1 METPSHRKRLPVVG
15 DLNEAMRHL
24 STRDPAEDTAVGLL
38 AAGGGGEQGD
48 PVCDLGLTSTRKRL
62 EGLLHDVTD
71 AAQEPRQGSRKRID
85 LSPGVWVPSTKKPAH
100 MRAAGRAGAAV
111 GFAGSKGAMHR
122 PEHLT
127 PESVLGCSKLFDSIS
142 PEPMSDSGE
151 PGR

>member
-24 STRDPAEDTAVGLL
+24 STRDPAEDAAGGLL
-38 AAGGGGEQGD
+38 AGGGGREQGD

-71 AAQEPRQGSRKRID
+71 TAPEPRQGSRKRID

-100 MRAAGRAGAAV
+100 MRAGGQAGAAV
-111 GFAGSKGAMHR
+111 GFTGSKAAMPR

-127 PESVLGCSKLFDSIS
+127 PESVLGGSKLFDEVGIS
-142 PEPMSDSGE
+142 PMSDGGE